1 MVGFAPT
8 VVWWT
13 ARSGQGLY
21 QSGDVG
27 GGGIRVTEQAAP
39 AAALQPAPSGVV
51 AFVGRTLRGPVDTP
65 VAVRSFSEFERAFGG
80 LWQPAPLSYLVAHF
94 FANGGSEAVVV
105 RVVNAARPATLALP
119 TAASSVTLAAS
130 SGPAWCL
137 AARHPGTREFLRV
150 AVDYDGL
157 GADETDEFN
166 LLVQRLRSAGSE
178 VVDAQE
184 YHLRVSAVPGTP
196 RFLGDL
202 LEGSALVRCV
212 QAAPGKRPLAT
223 PARQWVI
230 SRPDGDDGLPPTD
243 HDLIGSRDART
254 GIFSLV
260 ETSFQWLVLPPR
272 DRELPVGAAAW
283 FVAARFCAEQQAMV
297 LVDPPAEWGSAGE
310 ALHALAAWPLRS
322 PSAAMWFP
330 WITVHDPLRNE
341 VARFPPSGAVAGML
355 SRQECQQAPWQEAAQ
370 GQALPPLRPGHGLA
384 LTVSPLERVR
394 LGALGVNVPSTVR
407 VPRGHCPPQV
417 TLAAPVARSPY
428 AGRLLYQRRLQALG
442 EALLRGTRWV
452 LFLAEPGGNVVWR
465 QVARQVGEWL
475 ARSTGRDSGAEAG
488 WFVVCDRR
496 LNPEEAGSRGLRFLF
511 GLRDPVSEE
520 WHAFLVSH
528 TAAGSELRPASLN
541 SWALPRRQTADA
553 AADGRASAPAD
564 SRQTAGV
571 AARLAAGVKP
581 SP

>member
-1 MVGFAPT
+1 
-8 VVWWT
+8 
-13 ARSGQGLY
+13 
-21 QSGDVG
+21 
-27 GGGIRVTEQAAP
+27 
-39 AAALQPAPSGVV
+39 
-51 AFVGRTLRGPVDTP
+51 
-65 VAVRSFSEFERAFGG
+65 
-80 LWQPAPLSYLVAHF
+80 
-94 FANGGSEAVVV
+94 
-105 RVVNAARPATLALP
+105 VVNAARPATLVLP
-119 TAASSVTLAAS
+119 TAAASVTQITPP
-130 SGPAWCL
+130 GPGWCL

-184 YHLRVSAVPGTP
+184 YHPRVSALPGTP
-196 RFLGDL
+196 RFLEEV
-202 LEGSALVRCV
+202 LENSALVRSL
-212 QAAPGKRPLAT
+212 QAVPGQRPVAT
-223 PARQWVI
+223 PARQWLV

-243 HDLIGSRDART
+243 HDLIGSRDTRT
-254 GIFSLV
+254 GLFALA
-260 ETSFQWLVLPPR
+260 ETRFQWLVLPPR
-272 DRELPVGAAAW
+272 DRELPVGIAAW

-297 LVDPPAEWGSAGE
+297 LVDPPAEWRSAEE
-310 ALHALAAWPLRS
+310 ALGALAVWPLRS
-322 PSAAMWFP
+322 PAAAMWFP
-330 WITVHDPLRNE
+330 WVDVHDPLRNE

-355 SRQECQQAPWQEAAQ
+355 SRQECQQAPWQEVAQ
-370 GQALPPLRPGHGLA
+370 SQALPPLRPGHGLA
-384 LTVSPLERVR
+384 LPVSSGERAR
-394 LGALGVNVPSTVR
+394 LGALGVNVPSVVR

-428 AGRLLYQRRLQALG
+428 AVQLLYQRRLQALG

-475 ARSTGRDSGAEAG
+475 ARSTGREGGAEAG

-496 LNPEEAGSRGLRFLF
+496 LNPDEAGTRGLQFLF
-511 GLRDPVSEE
+511 GLKDPATAE

-528 TAAGSELRPASLN
+528 TAKGSNLRLASPN
-541 SWALPRRQTADA
+541 TWALSRRQTADA
-553 AADGRASAPAD
+553 AGGDRAVVTAD